1 MSRDW
6 MAIERA
12 REGGNQ
18 ADIEE
23 VLEQEESDK
32 KESLHPALM
41 LGQVVT
47 TRRKLLELLTTMA
60 DHPQSVDPEVV
71 RRIVRQANS
80 EVVLE
85 VGKPRDWKWLEINA
99 KEIPA
104 EADSSTGH
112 TWATLTLR
120 GKGLE

>member
-12 REGGNQ
+12 REAGSQ

-23 VLEQEESDK
+23 VLEEEEQ
-32 KESLHPALM
+32 ESLRASLM
-41 LGQVVT
+41 LGQVVI
-47 TRRKLLELLTTMA
+47 TRRKLLELLTTVA
-60 DHPQSVDPEVV
+60 DHPQSVDPEVI

-99 KEIPA
+99 KELPS
-104 EADSSTGH
+104 ELDSSTGH

>member
-6 MAIERA
+6 VVIERA

-23 VLEQEESDK
+23 VLEQEEDNTVF
-32 KESLHPALM
+32 LRTTLAL
-41 LGQVVT
+41 GKVAI
-47 TRRKLLELLTTMA
+47 TRRKLLELLITVA
-60 DHPQSVDPEVV
+60 DHPQSVDPEVI
-71 RRIVRQANS
+71 RRIVKQANS
-80 EVVLE
+80 EFVLE
-85 VGKPRDWKWLEINA
+85 VGKPKDWKWLEINA
-99 KEIPA
+99 KEIPT
-104 EADSSTGH
+104 ESDHRTGH